1 MIYANIPQNI
11 PQERRA
17 EINRAILASLKTSA
31 KKIPAETVYN
41 SYTGL
46 GGLHGLDRKD
56 FNSYNDYARAKK
68 EFEMGQFF
76 TCHDLCA
83 RMVDLASPDPSEMV
97 LDMCC
102 GICNFMNHLPNLYN
116 AYGFDIDPD
125 AVTVARYLYP
135 QAHIETCDLRHY
147 DPGFRFDLLLGNPP
161 YNLDFD
167 GCPSQLYFCRKA
179 YDLLNP
185 GGLMLIVVPH
195 TFMLNE
201 FWDKRQISEMETM
214 FSFLGQ
220 IRLPDDI
227 FAASGVK
234 KFSTKI
240 MAFLRKSE
248 HIEMRPYNAE
258 CFLSF
263 EELGKKIEETREAR
277 KTIRMKLRRE
287 ADGMTQ
293 QAERDFQYKIDK
305 YLFELKTHPH
315 LRKHYDKSLALVS
328 VFRNQKP
335 PINCTV
341 TEYEEWKRRRLTHA
355 KVLAVLRRHIRHQ
368 NEVPR
373 KEIALVKTSYGYKLK
388 AYAPHLLDKI
398 ERREVSFRELIA
410 AGEPLP
416 ELPRKN
422 KKQKEQYRQAEKL
435 IARKR
440 KEFLRQQTPFP
451 EMTPDPRIDA
461 YIDRLRF
468 RNKELQEC
476 EFTPLQKQDMG
487 LLFQKRYSLLN
498 WQQGSGKTA
507 VAYHFGC
514 YAMDRLQQVK
524 NVIVLAPAIAVN
536 LTWEPFLIR
545 NGTEY
550 IRIDEP
556 AKLSKVPEGVFLL
569 VSLSMMEK
577 LQRGLKTF
585 MKQRSNKVCLL
596 FDESDEISNPLS
608 RRTRLSLALFRR
620 ARYKM
625 LATGTVTRNN
635 VNELYPQFEM
645 LYNNSVNMIN
655 YCPEAYFEDKD
666 RDIVSRSNDRCGMP
680 FPAYG
685 GHNLFRAC
693 FSPGR
698 TTVFGIEKHNQDI
711 YNKKELQRLIAMT
724 VLTRKFREFA
734 GEKYDVHT
742 CNVTPSAG
750 ERAVY
755 RKVMKEFLRLCELYF
770 TCSKDQKKEAQ
781 MRLIRQIMLLIRA
794 CSVPH
799 TMPGYIGDRFPR
811 KTKQVVRMIRSIPGK
826 VTIGCTTISAVFMYE
841 RLFRELFADRPLFVI
856 RGDVTFR
863 RREKIIAEFE
873 ATENGLLVC
882 TQQSLKSSA
891 NIPSCNHAILESLQ
905 WNISKMEQFYFRFI
919 RLDSKEFTHVHFVL
933 YEDSI
938 EQNLMALV
946 LTKERLNDFI
956 KTGEVKEQSEIFDE
970 FGISPNLVESLLRR
984 EQDDDGHFYISWGD
998 QTVS

>member
-1 MIYANIPQNI
+1 
-11 PQERRA
+11 
-17 EINRAILASLKTSA
+17 
-31 KKIPAETVYN
+31 
-41 SYTGL
+41 
-46 GGLHGLDRKD
+46 
-56 FNSYNDYARAKK
+56 
-68 EFEMGQFF
+68 
-76 TCHDLCA
+76 
-83 RMVDLASPDPSEMV
+83 
-97 LDMCC
+97 
-102 GICNFMNHLPNLYN
+102 
-116 AYGFDIDPD
+116 
-125 AVTVARYLYP
+125 
-135 QAHIETCDLRHY
+135 
-147 DPGFRFDLLLGNPP
+147 
-161 YNLDFD
+161 
-167 GCPSQLYFCRKA
+167 
-179 YDLLNP
+179 
-185 GGLMLIVVPH
+185 
-195 TFMLNE
+195 
-201 FWDKRQISEMETM
+201 METP
-214 FSFLGQ
+214 Q
-220 IRLPDDI
+220 I
-227 FAASGVK
+227 
-234 KFSTKI
+234 
-240 MAFLRKSE
+240 
-248 HIEMRPYNAE
+248 
-258 CFLSF
+258 
-263 EELGKKIEETREAR
+263 
-277 KTIRMKLRRE
+277 
-287 ADGMTQ
+287 
-293 QAERDFQYKIDK
+293 
-305 YLFELKTHPH
+305 
-315 LRKHYDKSLALVS
+315 
-328 VFRNQKP
+328 
-335 PINCTV
+335 
-341 TEYEEWKRRRLTHA
+341 
-355 KVLAVLRRHIRHQ
+355 LRRHIRRQ

-398 ERREVSFRELIA
+398 ERREVSFRELVA
-410 AGEPLP
+410 AGERLP
-416 ELPRKN
+416 ELPRMN
-422 KKQKEQYRQAEKL
+422 KKQKEQYRLAGKL

-440 KEFLRQQTPFP
+440 KEFLRQQAPFS

-468 RNKELQEC
+468 RNKESQEC
-476 EFTPLQKQDMG
+476 EFTPLQKRDMG

-524 NVIVLAPAIAVN
+524 NVVVLAPAIAVN

-550 IRIDEP
+550 IRIDDP
-556 AKLSKVPEGVFLL
+556 AKLSEVPEGVFLL
-569 VSLSMMEK
+569 VSLSTIER
-577 LQRGLKTF
+577 LRRGLRAF
-585 MKQRSNKVCLL
+585 MKRRSNKVCLL

-625 LATGTVTRNN
+625 LATGMVTRNN

-693 FSPGR
+693 FSPCR

-734 GEKYDVHT
+734 GEKHDVHT

-826 VTIGCTTISAVFMYE
+826 VTVGCTTLGAVFMYE

-856 RGDVTFR
+856 RGDVAFR

-970 FGISPNLVESLLRR
+970 FGISPNLIESLLRR
-984 EQDDDGHFYISWGD
+984 ERVDQGHFYITWGN
-998 QTVS
+998 QIVS

>member
-1 MIYANIPQNI
+1 
-11 PQERRA
+11 
-17 EINRAILASLKTSA
+17 
-31 KKIPAETVYN
+31 
-41 SYTGL
+41 
-46 GGLHGLDRKD
+46 
-56 FNSYNDYARAKK
+56 
-68 EFEMGQFF
+68 MGQFF

-545 NGTEY
+545 NGTE
-550 IRIDEP
+550 
-556 AKLSKVPEGVFLL
+556 
-569 VSLSMMEK
+569 
-577 LQRGLKTF
+577 
-585 MKQRSNKVCLL
+585 
-596 FDESDEISNPLS
+596 
-608 RRTRLSLALFRR
+608 LSL
-620 ARYKM
+620 
-625 LATGTVTRNN
+625 
-635 VNELYPQFEM
+635 
-645 LYNNSVNMIN
+645 IH
-655 YCPEAYFEDKD
+655 
-666 RDIVSRSNDRCGMP
+666 I
-680 FPAYG
+680 
-685 GHNLFRAC
+685 
-693 FSPGR
+693 
-698 TTVFGIEKHNQDI
+698 
-711 YNKKELQRLIAMT
+711 
-724 VLTRKFREFA
+724 
-734 GEKYDVHT
+734 
-742 CNVTPSAG
+742 
-750 ERAVY
+750 
-755 RKVMKEFLRLCELYF
+755 
-770 TCSKDQKKEAQ
+770 
-781 MRLIRQIMLLIRA
+781 
-794 CSVPH
+794 
-799 TMPGYIGDRFPR
+799 
-811 KTKQVVRMIRSIPGK
+811 
-826 VTIGCTTISAVFMYE
+826 
-841 RLFRELFADRPLFVI
+841 
-856 RGDVTFR
+856 
-863 RREKIIAEFE
+863 
-873 ATENGLLVC
+873 
-882 TQQSLKSSA
+882 
-891 NIPSCNHAILESLQ
+891 
-905 WNISKMEQFYFRFI
+905 
-919 RLDSKEFTHVHFVL
+919 
-933 YEDSI
+933 
-938 EQNLMALV
+938 
-946 LTKERLNDFI
+946 
-956 KTGEVKEQSEIFDE
+956 
-970 FGISPNLVESLLRR
+970 
-984 EQDDDGHFYISWGD
+984 
-998 QTVS
+998 

>member
-305 YLFELKTHPH
+305 YLFELKTHP
-315 LRKHYDKSLALVS
+315 
-328 VFRNQKP
+328 
-335 PINCTV
+335 T
-341 TEYEEWKRRRLTHA
+341 
-355 KVLAVLRRHIRHQ
+355 
-368 NEVPR
+368 
-373 KEIALVKTSYGYKLK
+373 
-388 AYAPHLLDKI
+388 
-398 ERREVSFRELIA
+398 
-410 AGEPLP
+410 
-416 ELPRKN
+416 
-422 KKQKEQYRQAEKL
+422 
-435 IARKR
+435 
-440 KEFLRQQTPFP
+440 
-451 EMTPDPRIDA
+451 
-461 YIDRLRF
+461 
-468 RNKELQEC
+468 C
-476 EFTPLQKQDMG
+476 ENT
-487 LLFQKRYSLLN
+487 
-498 WQQGSGKTA
+498 T
-507 VAYHFGC
+507 
-514 YAMDRLQQVK
+514 
-524 NVIVLAPAIAVN
+524 
-536 LTWEPFLIR
+536 T
-545 NGTEY
+545 
-550 IRIDEP
+550 
-556 AKLSKVPEGVFLL
+556 
-569 VSLSMMEK
+569 
-577 LQRGLKTF
+577 
-585 MKQRSNKVCLL
+585 
-596 FDESDEISNPLS
+596 NP
-608 RRTRLSLALFRR
+608 
-620 ARYKM
+620 
-625 LATGTVTRNN
+625 
-635 VNELYPQFEM
+635 
-645 LYNNSVNMIN
+645 
-655 YCPEAYFEDKD
+655 
-666 RDIVSRSNDRCGMP
+666 
-680 FPAYG
+680 
-685 GHNLFRAC
+685 
-693 FSPGR
+693 
-698 TTVFGIEKHNQDI
+698 
-711 YNKKELQRLIAMT
+711 
-724 VLTRKFREFA
+724 
-734 GEKYDVHT
+734 
-742 CNVTPSAG
+742 
-750 ERAVY
+750 
-755 RKVMKEFLRLCELYF
+755 
-770 TCSKDQKKEAQ
+770 
-781 MRLIRQIMLLIRA
+781 
-794 CSVPH
+794 
-799 TMPGYIGDRFPR
+799 
-811 KTKQVVRMIRSIPGK
+811 
-826 VTIGCTTISAVFMYE
+826 
-841 RLFRELFADRPLFVI
+841 
-856 RGDVTFR
+856 
-863 RREKIIAEFE
+863 
-873 ATENGLLVC
+873 
-882 TQQSLKSSA
+882 
-891 NIPSCNHAILESLQ
+891 
-905 WNISKMEQFYFRFI
+905 
-919 RLDSKEFTHVHFVL
+919 
-933 YEDSI
+933 
-938 EQNLMALV
+938 
-946 LTKERLNDFI
+946 
-956 KTGEVKEQSEIFDE
+956 
-970 FGISPNLVESLLRR
+970 
-984 EQDDDGHFYISWGD
+984 
-998 QTVS
+998 